1 MFRKISIIILLCIL
15 LSSCTQA
22 ATIIP
27 FIMEDFGEISFD
39 GRTFYIVSDVSP
51 SDSVHETFL
60 SYGATSQYYDAAIKR
75 FSDVEEKFKCVF
87 KFSTP
92 IESREFLTAATAEAR
107 IDLVIHPTYYGGFSD
122 IIQGIYSPI
131 SEIPAI
137 DYTNSEKWGTPNML
151 EIFCYDNNL
160 YGVIPALWPI
170 SNIMSSDFVLVINEE
185 MAARNGMTDPRD
197 LFEQGRWTHDEF
209 YETIQH
215 FYNNEDPDKIIY
227 GYSGASR
234 HFLEMALKSF
244 NVDFIGDNLNN
255 GYLKPEFIDALNWAE
270 KLISGEYSEM
280 ALFNGM
286 KCIDHWV
293 DEITGIAAVHMNYLA
308 SMKGRSSSSAIITSD
323 KEYGIVPF
331 PSLDGKSIH
340 AQYERVTNAIMFPSW
355 AETNE
360 EMGVLANAIFEPLE
374 GIETVEQQIE
384 ELNTNL
390 FFDERDSQLVFDMIS
405 QAKYLYHDEGIN
417 DFHTA
422 LVGSI
427 GRKSAAQIQQEHL
440 TILDSLIEKYILPAR
455 TSMEYIFGLE
465 N

>member
-1 MFRKISIIILLCIL
+1 
-15 LSSCTQA
+15 
-22 ATIIP
+22 
-27 FIMEDFGEISFD
+27 
-39 GRTFYIVSDVSP
+39 
-51 SDSVHETFL
+51 
-60 SYGATSQYYDAAIKR
+60 
-75 FSDVEEKFKCVF
+75 
-87 KFSTP
+87 
-92 IESREFLTAATAEAR
+92 
-107 IDLVIHPTYYGGFSD
+107 
-122 IIQGIYSPI
+122 
-131 SEIPAI
+131 
-137 DYTNSEKWGTPNML
+137 
-151 EIFCYDNNL
+151 
-160 YGVIPALWPI
+160 
-170 SNIMSSDFVLVINEE
+170 
-185 MAARNGMTDPRD
+185 
-197 LFEQGRWTHDEF
+197 
-209 YETIQH
+209 
-215 FYNNEDPDKIIY
+215 
-227 GYSGASR
+227 
-234 HFLEMALKSF
+234 
-244 NVDFIGDNLNN
+244 
-255 GYLKPEFIDALNWAE
+255 
-270 KLISGEYSEM
+270 
-280 ALFNGM
+280 
-286 KCIDHWV
+286 
-293 DEITGIAAVHMNYLA
+293 MNYLA